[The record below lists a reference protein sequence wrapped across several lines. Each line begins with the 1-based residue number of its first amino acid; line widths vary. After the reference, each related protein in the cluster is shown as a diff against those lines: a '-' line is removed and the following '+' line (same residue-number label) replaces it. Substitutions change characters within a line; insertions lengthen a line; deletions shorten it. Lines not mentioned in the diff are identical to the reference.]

1 MAELN
6 FYWRMGD
13 YALEAC
19 PKRLARFSDDEL
31 NVTINLVKYYQY
43 KGKEC
48 KYSIGYFW
56 YNDTTKTHT
65 WQYWYEDISSDY
77 GDYGWMEW
85 DSSEQQ
91 WYIEVSD
98 GEYIEL
104 PSKYDTSNLWHVE

>member
-19 PKRLARFSDDEL
+19 PKRLARFSDDEP

-48 KYSIGYFW
+48 KYSIGYFY
-56 YNDTTKTHT
+56 YNEHEPCWELKFVGERFKDIHDTDVVAVFK
-65 WQYWYEDISSDY
+65 
-77 GDYGWMEW
+77 M
-85 DSSEQQ
+85 
-91 WYIEVSD
+91 
-98 GEYIEL
+98 L
-104 PSKYDTSNLWHVE
+104 AAAYDTLEEWSKSRTEEE